1 VNVFGPYTKL
11 VSPQRRQ
18 AVNHVRGRIAP
29 AFFFCFGVREKRLK
43 LLFFLNGHTNW
54 KFLLVE
60 EKTLLQLC
68 KYLPDIQ

>member
-29 AFFFCFGVREKRLK
+29 AFFFV
-43 LLFFLNGHTNW
+43 
-54 KFLLVE
+54 LV
-60 EKTLLQLC
+60 
-68 KYLPDIQ
+68 